1 MQWCSTKEV
10 VKMEKIAVSEKI
22 VTRDSGDMI
31 CFVCGKPVDLTKIH
45 YSMTEQMERDEAGG
59 SIQPLYGNYIAV
71 AHKKC
76 RSFKV
81 EVSNGR
87 KNN

>member
-1 MQWCSTKEV
+1 
-10 VKMEKIAVSEKI
+10 MEKIAINEKI
-22 VTRDSGDMI
+22 AIMNADEMM
-31 CFVCGKPVDLTKIH
+31 CFVCGEPVDLTKIH
-45 YSMTEQMERDEAGG
+45 YSMTEQMEKDEVDG

-87 KNN
+87 KDN